1 MASSA
6 QIELWHAEK
15 VATQAAVQEA
25 PNSIRYAAF
34 GETRISDADLERL
47 VGAVPA
53 GLAPALRQRAYY
65 FVPLAIA
72 DTGENLIAP
81 AYSVELGDRAVCHRN
96 AAFGD
101 TEAVFISTRLVED
114 RFGLAFEFF
123 INVAHN
129 FVETAGVPDSF
140 STLVWS
146 QAEAQVRGETSQDAW
161 EARRRAQDPLAGAK
175 THGASFHDASSL
187 GTSPS
192 GTKPSGAIPLGATI
206 DERARMS
213 FFDSSFSDA
222 LAVYMLSLA
231 VDFDYHDLRER
242 EYPLLA
248 APALAERLRHV
259 ASIFPANPGYEFQVL
274 YRRKG

>member
-1 MASSA
+1 MASPA

-15 VATQAAVQEA
+15 VATQVSVLRAS
-25 PNSIRYAAF
+25 NGIHYALW
-34 GETRISDADLERL
+34 GESRISETDLERL

-53 GLAPALRQRAYY
+53 TLSGALEHRAYY

-72 DTGENLIAP
+72 DTGDIMIAP
-81 AYSVELGDRAVCHRN
+81 AYSVELGDRAICHRN
-96 AAFGD
+96 AAFGS

-129 FVETAGVPDSF
+129 FVEAAGVPDSF
-140 STLVWS
+140 SSLVWS

-161 EARRRAQDPLAGAK
+161 ETRRRAQG
-175 THGASFHDASSL
+175 HDTGS
-187 GTSPS
+187 
-192 GTKPSGAIPLGATI
+192 KTI
-206 DERARMS
+206 DERARNSYFEAS
-213 FFDSSFSDA
+213 FADA

-259 ASIFPANPGYEFQVL
+259 AGLFPANKEYEFQIH

>member
-6 QIELWHAEK
+6 QIELWQAEK
-15 VATQAAVQEA
+15 VATQVEVGKA
-25 PNSIRYAAF
+25 PNGIHYAAW
-34 GETRISDADLERL
+34 GETRVSEPDLERL

-53 GLAPALRQRAYY
+53 TLSEALEHRAYY
-65 FVPLAIA
+65 FVPLAIS
-72 DTGENLIAP
+72 DTGETMIAP
-81 AYSVELGDRAVCHRN
+81 AYSVDLGDRAVCHRN
-96 AAFGD
+96 AVFGT
-101 TEAVFISTRLVED
+101 TEAVFLSTRLVED

-129 FVETAGVPDSF
+129 FVEAAGVPDSF
-140 STLVWS
+140 GALAWS

-161 EARRRAQDPLAGAK
+161 ETRRRAQD
-175 THGASFHDASSL
+175 SRSSQK
-187 GTSPS
+187 GV
-192 GTKPSGAIPLGATI
+192 
-206 DERARMS
+206 DERSRNTY
-213 FFDSSFSDA
+213 FESSFSDA
-222 LAVYMLSLA
+222 LAIYMLSLA

-259 ASIFPANPGYEFQVL
+259 AGLFPPNSGYEFQIL

>member
-1 MASSA
+1 MASST
-6 QIELWHAEK
+6 QIELWPAEK
-15 VATQAAVQEA
+15 VAAVVTVNHSPNGIRFAAW
-25 PNSIRYAAF
+25 
-34 GETRISDADLERL
+34 GETRISEPDLERL

-53 GLAPALRQRAYY
+53 TLSAALAAHTYY

-72 DTGENLIAP
+72 DTGETMIAP
-81 AYSVELGDRAVCHRN
+81 GYTVDLGDRAICHRN
-96 AAFGD
+96 ANIGPI
-101 TEAVFISTRLVED
+101 EAVFLSTRLVED

-123 INVAHN
+123 INIAHN
-129 FVETAGVPDSF
+129 FVEAAGVPESF
-140 STLVWS
+140 SALAWS

-161 EARRRAQDPLAGAK
+161 ETRRRAQD
-175 THGASFHDASSL
+175 THASQK
-187 GTSPS
+187 G
-192 GTKPSGAIPLGATI
+192 I
-206 DERARMS
+206 DERSRSTYFESA
-213 FFDSSFSDA
+213 FSDS

-259 ASIFPANPGYEFQVL
+259 SSLFPANQGYEFQIL

>member
-1 MASSA
+1 MSTSA

-15 VATQAAVQEA
+15 VATQVTVTQAS
-25 PNSIRYAAF
+25 NGIHYAAW
-34 GETRISDADLERL
+34 GENRVSDTDLERL
-47 VGAVPA
+47 VCAVPA
-53 GLAPALRQRAYY
+53 TLSEALKRRNYY

-72 DTGENLIAP
+72 DTGEVMIAP
-81 AYSVELGDRAVCHRN
+81 AYTVDLGDRAVCHRN
-96 AAFGD
+96 TTFGE
-101 TEAVFISTRLVED
+101 TEAVFVSTRLVED

-129 FVETAGVPDSF
+129 FVDAAGVPESF
-140 STLVWS
+140 SSLVWS

-161 EARRRAQDPLAGAK
+161 ETRRRAQDSR
-175 THGASFHDASSL
+175 ASQ
-187 GTSPS
+187 
-192 GTKPSGAIPLGATI
+192 KTI
-206 DERARMS
+206 DERARTS
-213 FFDSSFSDA
+213 YFEAAFSDA

-259 ASIFPANPGYEFQVL
+259 AALFPTNPGYDFQIL

>member
-1 MASSA
+1 MVGAA

-15 VATQAAVQEA
+15 VATQAQVSAA
-25 PNSIRYAAF
+25 PNGLHFAAW
-34 GETRISDADLERL
+34 GENRISDADIERL

-53 GLAPALRQRAYY
+53 TLTTALSRRAYY

-72 DTGENLIAP
+72 DTGETMIAP
-81 AYSVELGDRAVCHRN
+81 GYTVDLGDRAICHRN
-96 AAFGD
+96 ANFGS

-129 FVETAGVPDSF
+129 FVETAGVPESF
-140 STLVWS
+140 ATLAWS
-146 QAEAQVRGETSQDAW
+146 QAEAGVRGETSQDAW
-161 EARRRAQDPLAGAK
+161 ETRRRAQDSRNDPKG
-175 THGASFHDASSL
+175 
-187 GTSPS
+187 
-192 GTKPSGAIPLGATI
+192 I
-206 DERARMS
+206 DERSRS
-213 FFDSSFSDA
+213 GFFEAAFSDA
-222 LAVYMLSLA
+222 LAIYMLSLA

-248 APALAERLRHV
+248 APALAERLRHI
-259 ASIFPANPGYEFQVL
+259 ASLFPTNPGYEFQVL

>member
-1 MASSA
+1 MASGA

-15 VATQAAVQEA
+15 VATQATVQDA
-25 PNSIRYAAF
+25 PNGIHYATF
-34 GETRISDADLERL
+34 GETRVSDADLERL

-53 GLAPALRQRAYY
+53 ALAPALDRRAYY
-65 FVPLAIA
+65 FVPLTVA

-81 AYSVELGDRAVCHRN
+81 SYSVELGDRAVCHRN
-96 AAFGD
+96 ATFGS

-129 FVETAGVPDSF
+129 FVEAAGVPESF
-140 STLVWS
+140 SNLVWS

-161 EARRRAQDPLAGAK
+161 ESRRRALEPHVGAK
-175 THGASFHDASSL
+175 
-187 GTSPS
+187 
-192 GTKPSGAIPLGATI
+192 TI
-206 DERARMS
+206 DERARLV
-213 FFDSSFSDA
+213 FFESAFSDA
-222 LAVYMLSLA
+222 LAIYMLSLPL
-231 VDFDYHDLRER
+231 DFDYHDLRER

-248 APALAERLRHV
+248 APALADRLRHV
-259 ASIFPANPGYEFQVL
+259 ASLFPANSGYEFQVL

>member
-1 MASSA
+1 MSTSA

-15 VATQAAVQEA
+15 VATQVTVGQAA
-25 PNSIRYAAF
+25 NGIHYAAW
-34 GETRISDADLERL
+34 GETRISDTDLERL

-53 GLAPALRQRAYY
+53 TLSSALNNRAYY

-72 DTGENLIAP
+72 DTGEVMIAP
-81 AYSVELGDRAVCHRN
+81 SYTVDLGDRAICHRN
-96 AAFGD
+96 TAFGS
-101 TEAVFISTRLVED
+101 TEAVFLSTRLVED

-129 FVETAGVPDSF
+129 FVEAAGVPESF
-140 STLVWS
+140 SALAWS

-161 EARRRAQDPLAGAK
+161 ETRRRAQDNHSADGRNGQK
-175 THGASFHDASSL
+175 
-187 GTSPS
+187 
-192 GTKPSGAIPLGATI
+192 II
-206 DERARMS
+206 DERSR
-213 FFDSSFSDA
+213 SSYYESAFSDA

-242 EYPLLA
+242 EYPLLS

-259 ASIFPANPGYEFQVL
+259 AGLFPTNPGYEFQIL

>member
-1 MASSA
+1 MASGA

-15 VATQAAVQEA
+15 VATQATVQDA
-25 PNSIRYAAF
+25 SNGIRYASF
-34 GETRISDADLERL
+34 GETRISEGDLERL
-47 VGAVPA
+47 VSAVPA
-53 GLAPALRQRAYY
+53 TLAPALRERAYY
-65 FVPLAIA
+65 FVPLTIA

-81 AYSVELGDRAVCHRN
+81 AYTVELGDRAVCHRN
-96 AAFGD
+96 AAFGS

-129 FVETAGVPDSF
+129 FVEAAGVPDSF
-140 STLVWS
+140 STLAWS
-146 QAEAQVRGETSQDAW
+146 QAEAQVRGATRQEAC
-161 EARRRAQDPLAGAK
+161 EARRRALEPHPGAK
-175 THGASFHDASSL
+175 TL
-187 GTSPS
+187 
-192 GTKPSGAIPLGATI
+192 

-213 FFDSSFSDA
+213 FFESSFSDA

-259 ASIFPANPGYEFQVL
+259 ATLFPTNSSYEFQVN

>member
-1 MASSA
+1 MASPA

-15 VATQAAVQEA
+15 VATQVKVTQA
-25 PNSIRYAAF
+25 PNGIHYAMW
-34 GETRISDADLERL
+34 GENRISDADLERL

-53 GLAPALRQRAYY
+53 TLSAALEHRAYY

-72 DTGENLIAP
+72 DTGDIMVAP
-81 AYSVELGDRAVCHRN
+81 AYSVELGDRAICHRN
-96 AAFGD
+96 AAFGS
-101 TEAVFISTRLVED
+101 TEAVFLSTRLVED

-129 FVETAGVPDSF
+129 FVETAGVPESF
-140 STLVWS
+140 SSLVWS

-161 EARRRAQDPLAGAK
+161 ETRRRAQG
-175 THGASFHDASSL
+175 HDTGSKS
-187 GTSPS
+187 
-192 GTKPSGAIPLGATI
+192 I
-206 DERARMS
+206 DERARNS
-213 FFDSSFSDA
+213 YFEASFSDA
-222 LAVYMLSLA
+222 LAVYMLSVS

-259 ASIFPANPGYEFQVL
+259 ASLFPANHGYEFQIL

>member
-1 MASSA
+1 MASNV

-15 VATQAAVQEA
+15 VATQTTVTQAS
-25 PNSIRYAAF
+25 NGIHYASW
-34 GETRISDADLERL
+34 GETRIPESDLERL

-53 GLAPALRQRAYY
+53 TLSAALSSRNYY

-72 DTGENLIAP
+72 DTGEIMIAP

-96 AAFGD
+96 ATFGSA
-101 TEAVFISTRLVED
+101 EAVFLSTRLVED

-129 FVETAGVPDSF
+129 FVEAAGVPESF
-140 STLVWS
+140 SSLVWS
-146 QAEAQVRGETSQDAW
+146 QAEAQVRGETSQEAW
-161 EARRRAQDPLAGAK
+161 ETRRRVQETQGRQQ
-175 THGASFHDASSL
+175 G
-187 GTSPS
+187 
-192 GTKPSGAIPLGATI
+192 I
-206 DERARMS
+206 DERARNGYFES
-213 FFDSSFSDA
+213 TFSDA

-259 ASIFPANPGYEFQVL
+259 ASLFPANAGYEFQIL

>member
-1 MASSA
+1 MSTSA

-15 VATQAAVQEA
+15 VATQVTVAEA
-25 PNSIRYAAF
+25 SNGVHYAAW

-53 GLAPALRQRAYY
+53 TLSAALANRAYY

-72 DTGENLIAP
+72 DTGEVMVAP
-81 AYSVELGDRAVCHRN
+81 GYTVDLGDRAICHRN
-96 AAFGD
+96 TTFGS
-101 TEAVFISTRLVED
+101 TEAVFLSTRLVED

-129 FVETAGVPDSF
+129 FVEAAGVPESF
-140 STLVWS
+140 SALAWS

-161 EARRRAQDPLAGAK
+161 ETRRRAQDNSAA
-175 THGASFHDASSL
+175 L
-187 GTSPS
+187 GSTPDSPNPR
-192 GTKPSGAIPLGATI
+192 KVI
-206 DERARMS
+206 DERARNS
-213 FFDSSFSDA
+213 YYESAFSDS

-259 ASIFPANPGYEFQVL
+259 ASLFPTNPGYEFQIL

>member
-1 MASSA
+1 MSTSA

-15 VATQAAVQEA
+15 VATQVAVAQAA
-25 PNSIRYAAF
+25 NGIHYAAW
-34 GETRISDADLERL
+34 GETRVSEHDLEQL

-53 GLAPALRQRAYY
+53 TLAPALQNRAYY
-65 FVPLAIA
+65 FVPLAIS
-72 DTGENLIAP
+72 DTGETMIAP
-81 AYSVELGDRAVCHRN
+81 GYNVDLGDRAICHRN
-96 AAFGD
+96 ATFGT

-114 RFGLAFEFF
+114 RFGLAFAFF

-129 FVETAGVPDSF
+129 FVDAAGVPESF
-140 STLVWS
+140 SSLVWS

-161 EARRRAQDPLAGAK
+161 ETRRRAQD
-175 THGASFHDASSL
+175 SL
-187 GTSPS
+187 NG
-192 GTKPSGAIPLGATI
+192 KKII
-206 DERARMS
+206 DERSRGS
-213 FFDSSFSDA
+213 YYESSFSDA

-259 ASIFPANPGYEFQVL
+259 AGLFPANPGYEFQVL

>member
-1 MASSA
+1 MSTSA
-6 QIELWHAEK
+6 QTELWHAEK
-15 VATQAAVQEA
+15 VATQVSVTQAA
-25 PNSIRYAAF
+25 NGIHYATW
-34 GETRISDADLERL
+34 GETRISESDLEKL

-53 GLAPALRQRAYY
+53 TLSEALKNRAYY

-72 DTGENLIAP
+72 DTGEVMVAP
-81 AYSVELGDRAVCHRN
+81 AYTVDLGDRAICHRN
-96 AAFGD
+96 ATFGT
-101 TEAVFISTRLVED
+101 TEAVFLSTRLVED

-129 FVETAGVPDSF
+129 FVEAAGVPESF
-140 STLVWS
+140 SALAWS

-161 EARRRAQDPLAGAK
+161 ETRRRAQDSRAGESRDSK
-175 THGASFHDASSL
+175 
-187 GTSPS
+187 
-192 GTKPSGAIPLGATI
+192 KVI
-206 DERARMS
+206 DERSRSNYYESA
-213 FFDSSFSDA
+213 FSDS

-259 ASIFPANPGYEFQVL
+259 ASLFPANPGYEFQIL

>member
-1 MASSA
+1 MTTSA
-6 QIELWHAEK
+6 QIELWPAEK
-15 VATQAAVQEA
+15 VAAQLAVGQAANGVH
-25 PNSIRYAAF
+25 YAAW
-34 GETRISDADLERL
+34 GETRVSDTDLERL

-53 GLAPALRQRAYY
+53 TLSAALSNRAYY

-72 DTGENLIAP
+72 DTGEVMIAP
-81 AYSVELGDRAVCHRN
+81 SYTVDLGDRAICHRN
-96 AAFGD
+96 STFGS
-101 TEAVFISTRLVED
+101 TEAVFLSTRLVED

-129 FVETAGVPDSF
+129 FVEAAGVPESF
-140 STLVWS
+140 SALAWS

-161 EARRRAQDPLAGAK
+161 ETRRRAQDSRDGE
-175 THGASFHDASSL
+175 GRNSE
-187 GTSPS
+187 GRS
-192 GTKPSGAIPLGATI
+192 GQKSI
-206 DERARMS
+206 DERSRNTYYESA
-213 FFDSSFSDA
+213 FSDS

-259 ASIFPANPGYEFQVL
+259 ASLFPANEGYEFQIL

>member
-1 MASSA
+1 MASGA

-15 VATQAAVQEA
+15 VATQVAVQEA
-25 PNSIRYAAF
+25 PNGIRYAAW

-53 GLAPALRQRAYY
+53 TLSAALQQRAYY

-72 DTGENLIAP
+72 DTGENLVAP
-81 AYSVELGDRAVCHRN
+81 SYSVELGDRAVCHRN

-101 TEAVFISTRLVED
+101 TPAVFISTRLVED
-114 RFGLAFEFF
+114 RFGLGFEFF
-123 INVAHN
+123 INLAHN
-129 FVETAGVPDSF
+129 FVEAAGVPESF
-140 STLVWS
+140 ATLVWS

-161 EARRRAQDPLAGAK
+161 ETRRRAQNSQPAQKG
-175 THGASFHDASSL
+175 SQ
-187 GTSPS
+187 
-192 GTKPSGAIPLGATI
+192 ATI
-206 DERARMS
+206 DERARNS
-213 FFDSSFSDA
+213 YFESSFSDA

-231 VDFDYHDLRER
+231 VDFDYPDLRER

-259 ASIFPANPGYEFQVL
+259 AGIFPANPGYEFQVL

>member
-1 MASSA
+1 MASPA

-15 VATQAAVQEA
+15 VATQVTVAQAG
-25 PNSIRYAAF
+25 NGIHYAAW
-34 GETRISDADLERL
+34 GENRISESDLERM
-47 VGAVPA
+47 VGAVPTAMA
-53 GLAPALRQRAYY
+53 GALEHRAYY

-72 DTGENLIAP
+72 DTGDIMIAP
-81 AYSVELGDRAVCHRN
+81 AYSVELGDRAICHRN
-96 AAFGD
+96 AAFGS
-101 TEAVFISTRLVED
+101 TEAVFLSTRLVED

-129 FVETAGVPDSF
+129 FVEAAGVPESF
-140 STLVWS
+140 SSLVWS
-146 QAEAQVRGETSQDAW
+146 QADAQVRGETSQDAW
-161 EARRRAQDPLAGAK
+161 ETRRRAQG
-175 THGASFHDASSL
+175 HDN
-187 GTSPS
+187 
-192 GTKPSGAIPLGATI
+192 GTKII
-206 DERARMS
+206 DERARNS
-213 FFDSSFSDA
+213 FYEASFADA

-259 ASIFPANPGYEFQVL
+259 AGLFPANQGYEFQIL

>member
-1 MASSA
+1 MASGA

-15 VATQAAVQEA
+15 VATQASVQEA
-25 PNSIRYAAF
+25 PNGIHFASF
-34 GETRISDADLERL
+34 GETRIPDADLERL

-53 GLAPALRQRAYY
+53 ALAPALHQRAYY
-65 FVPLAIA
+65 FVPLTIA
-72 DTGENLIAP
+72 DTGENLVAP

-96 AAFGD
+96 AAFGA

-129 FVETAGVPDSF
+129 FVEAAGVPESF
-140 STLVWS
+140 SSLVWQ

-161 EARRRAQDPLAGAK
+161 ETRRRAQDNKSLEGK
-175 THGASFHDASSL
+175 TAQKS
-187 GTSPS
+187 
-192 GTKPSGAIPLGATI
+192 I
-206 DERARMS
+206 DERARS
-213 FFDSSFSDA
+213 AYFESAFSDA
-222 LAVYMLSLA
+222 LAIYMLSLA

-242 EYPLLA
+242 DYPLLA
-248 APALAERLRHV
+248 APALAERLRQV
-259 ASIFPANPGYEFQVL
+259 ASLFPANQGYEFQVL

>member
-1 MASSA
+1 MSTSA
-6 QIELWHAEK
+6 QTELWHAEK
-15 VATQAAVQEA
+15 VATQVTVGEAANGIHFA
-25 PNSIRYAAF
+25 TW
-34 GETRISDADLERL
+34 GETRVSDTDLERL

-53 GLAPALRQRAYY
+53 TLSSALKNRAYY

-72 DTGENLIAP
+72 DTGEVMIAP
-81 AYSVELGDRAVCHRN
+81 SYTVDLGDRAICHRN
-96 AAFGD
+96 AAFGS
-101 TEAVFISTRLVED
+101 TEAVFLSTRLVED

-129 FVETAGVPDSF
+129 FVEAAGVPESF
-140 STLVWS
+140 SALAWS

-161 EARRRAQDPLAGAK
+161 ETRRRAQDSRTG
-175 THGASFHDASSL
+175 
-187 GTSPS
+187 
-192 GTKPSGAIPLGATI
+192 SGADGRNGQKVI
-206 DERARMS
+206 DERSR
-213 FFDSSFSDA
+213 SSYYESAFSDS

-259 ASIFPANPGYEFQVL
+259 AGLFPANSGYEFQIL

>member
-1 MASSA
+1 MSTSA

-15 VATQAAVQEA
+15 VATQVAVGEAA
-25 PNSIRYAAF
+25 NGIHYATW
-34 GETRISDADLERL
+34 GETRISDTDLERL

-53 GLAPALRQRAYY
+53 ALSGALKNRAYY

-72 DTGENLIAP
+72 DTGEVMIAP
-81 AYSVELGDRAVCHRN
+81 SYTVDLGDRAICHRN
-96 AAFGD
+96 ASFGS
-101 TEAVFISTRLVED
+101 TEAVFLSTRLVED

-129 FVETAGVPDSF
+129 FVEVAGVPESF
-140 STLVWS
+140 SALAWS

-161 EARRRAQDPLAGAK
+161 ETRRRAQDIGPMG
-175 THGASFHDASSL
+175 SST
-187 GTSPS
+187 GD
-192 GTKPSGAIPLGATI
+192 GRNGQKVI
-206 DERARMS
+206 DERSR
-213 FFDSSFSDA
+213 SSYYESAFSDS

-259 ASIFPANPGYEFQVL
+259 ASLFPPNAGYDFQIL

>member
-6 QIELWHAEK
+6 QIELWPAEK
-15 VATQAAVQEA
+15 VATQVAVAEA
-25 PNSIRYAAF
+25 PNGIHYAMW

-47 VGAVPA
+47 VTAVPA
-53 GLAPALRQRAYY
+53 DFAAALQNRAYY

-72 DTGENLIAP
+72 DTDDIMVAP
-81 AYSVELGDRAVCHRN
+81 GYTVDLGDRAICHRN
-96 AAFGD
+96 AAFGS
-101 TEAVFISTRLVED
+101 TQAVFLSTRLVED

-129 FVETAGVPDSF
+129 FVEAAGVPESF
-140 STLVWS
+140 ATLAWS

-161 EARRRAQDPLAGAK
+161 ETRRRAQEPMSGPKGAK
-175 THGASFHDASSL
+175 PA
-187 GTSPS
+187 
-192 GTKPSGAIPLGATI
+192 I
-206 DERARMS
+206 DERARNS
-213 FFDSSFSDA
+213 FFESSFSDS

-259 ASIFPANPGYEFQVL
+259 AGLFPANAGYEFQVH

>member
-1 MASSA
+1 MASTA
-6 QIELWHAEK
+6 QIDLWQAEK
-15 VATQAAVQEA
+15 VATQVTVLQAG
-25 PNSIRYAAF
+25 NGIRYAGW
-34 GETRISDADLERL
+34 GETRVPDADLERL
-47 VGAVPA
+47 AGAVPA
-53 GLAPALRQRAYY
+53 ALTAALANRAYY

-72 DTGENLIAP
+72 DTGETLIAP
-81 AYSVELGDRAVCHRN
+81 AYSVDLGDRAVCHRN
-96 AAFGD
+96 AAFGS

-129 FVETAGVPDSF
+129 FVETAGVPESF
-140 STLVWS
+140 ATLAWS

-161 EARRRAQDPLAGAK
+161 EGRRRAQE
-175 THGASFHDASSL
+175 
-187 GTSPS
+187 S
-192 GTKPSGAIPLGATI
+192 GLRDSRGVQKAI
-206 DERARMS
+206 DERARNN
-213 FFDSSFSDA
+213 FFEAAFSDA
-222 LAVYMLSLA
+222 LAVYMLSMA

-259 ASIFPANPGYEFQVL
+259 AGLFPTNPGYEFQIL

>member
-1 MASSA
+1 MASGA
-6 QIELWHAEK
+6 QIELWPAEK
-15 VATQAAVQEA
+15 VATQVTVLEA
-25 PNSIRYAAF
+25 HNGVRYASW
-34 GETRISDADLERL
+34 GEIRIPDVDLEHL

-53 GLAPALRQRAYY
+53 ALSGALRHRAYY
-65 FVPLAIA
+65 FIPLAIA

-81 AYSVELGDRAVCHRN
+81 AYNIELGDRAVCHRN
-96 AAFGD
+96 ASFGS
-101 TEAVFISTRLVED
+101 TQAVFLSTRLVED

-129 FVETAGVPDSF
+129 FVEIAGVPDSF
-140 STLVWS
+140 ANLAWS

-161 EARRRAQDPLAGAK
+161 ETRRRAQEPSQKGAK
-175 THGASFHDASSL
+175 AE
-187 GTSPS
+187 
-192 GTKPSGAIPLGATI
+192 I
-206 DERARMS
+206 DERARNS
-213 FFDSSFSDA
+213 FFESAFSDA

-248 APALAERLRHV
+248 ATALAERLRHV
-259 ASIFPANPGYEFQVL
+259 AGLFPANPGYEFQIL